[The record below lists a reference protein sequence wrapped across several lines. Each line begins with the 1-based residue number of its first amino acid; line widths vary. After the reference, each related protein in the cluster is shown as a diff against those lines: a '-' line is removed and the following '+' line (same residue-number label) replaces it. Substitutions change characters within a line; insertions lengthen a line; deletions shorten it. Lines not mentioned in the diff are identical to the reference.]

1 MPVAPVDNRGTHLYY
16 EDSGSPQSSQTYT
29 TIVAIHGTIY
39 HGGMFRPIFPFA
51 AENNL
56 RFVTVNLRDYPGSTP
71 SSPAELS
78 ALLGD
83 PEGQA
88 GWLRDRGIEIA
99 AFLEWF
105 IRSEHIPQTT
115 TVVGGSESFVGG
127 LSLLDWSSGNCVTM
141 SVLAHVDAI
150 SAEHRRLLGQYLRST
165 IILDPSPHPF
175 GLDFSEI
182 ADFVPGRPPII
193 VRPTQEW
200 VEWFLLWI
208 SSYYHH
214 TPATLSSFE
223 ALSGPDF
230 MSGCAQAPITDP
242 RPEER
247 PTLLCM
253 SEEERRD
260 ALDYIHAPRSC
271 VPMAL
276 IDKSVF
282 LENMRRALWDCS
294 VWPHLRVTLVW
305 CEMSPGEMLVGSW
318 HLAKQIREAWPDG
331 ARKVS
336 VKRMEN
342 ANHFPHWDQPAHV
355 VQFLSAII

>member
-150 SAEHRRLLGQYLRST
+150 SAEHQRLLGQYLRST
-165 IILDPSPHPF
+165 ITL
-175 GLDFSEI
+175 GASE
-182 ADFVPGRPPII
+182 ACG
-193 VRPTQEW
+193 
-200 VEWFLLWI
+200 
-208 SSYYHH
+208 
-214 TPATLSSFE
+214 
-223 ALSGPDF
+223 
-230 MSGCAQAPITDP
+230 
-242 RPEER
+242 
-247 PTLLCM
+247 
-253 SEEERRD
+253 
-260 ALDYIHAPRSC
+260 
-271 VPMAL
+271 
-276 IDKSVF
+276 
-282 LENMRRALWDCS
+282 
-294 VWPHLRVTLVW
+294 
-305 CEMSPGEMLVGSW
+305 
-318 HLAKQIREAWPDG
+318 
-331 ARKVS
+331 
-336 VKRMEN
+336 
-342 ANHFPHWDQPAHV
+342 
-355 VQFLSAII
+355 